1 MSYLCLSLSSSK
13 FPFQPEGCAG
23 QTAPELKVDQQLLE
37 IEGQT
42 LHGLKHKDVV
52 MAIKHAFEGELGK
65 VIDFT
70 ILDPS
75 N

>member
-1 MSYLCLSLSSSK
+1 MN
-13 FPFQPEGCAG
+13 
-23 QTAPELKVDQQLLE
+23 QQLLE
-37 IEGQT
+37 IEGQS

-52 MAIKHAFEGELGK
+52 MCIKHAFEGELGK

-70 ILDPS
+70 VVDPY